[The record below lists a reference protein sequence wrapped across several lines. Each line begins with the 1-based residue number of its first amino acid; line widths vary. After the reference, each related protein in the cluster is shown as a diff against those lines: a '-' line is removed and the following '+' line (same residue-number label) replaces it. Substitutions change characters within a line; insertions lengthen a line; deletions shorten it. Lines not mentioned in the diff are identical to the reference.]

1 MALVYRKTAGV
12 SEKQD
17 VLTYKNVQNIVYK
30 NYRQLP
36 NLLVKL
42 HCITTTASL
51 SRRA

>member
-12 SEKQD
+12 SEQQDTCKDKQS
-17 VLTYKNVQNIVYK
+17 IVYK

-36 NLLVKL
+36 NLPVKL
-42 HCITTTASL
+42 NYITTTASL